1 MKEWTIRILLV
12 AALAALGIWAWRALH
27 PDPEQVI
34 RRQLQEMAK
43 AASFTAEQGLAA
55 QAWHASSLPEFLALD
70 IEVTLR
76 VPGVPATLS
85 GRDEVMQLLTVSR
98 RVCRSLRL
106 RLPDLKISLAPDRT
120 MAEVYATGEA
130 DVTYASGE
138 KVSFLQELRLRLV
151 KVKQGW
157 LVQQVETVKTLT

>member
-1 MKEWTIRILLV
+1 
-12 AALAALGIWAWRALH
+12 
-27 PDPEQVI
+27 
-34 RRQLQEMAK
+34 
-43 AASFTAEQGLAA
+43 
-55 QAWHASSLPEFLALD
+55 
-70 IEVTLR
+70 
-76 VPGVPATLS
+76 
-85 GRDEVMQLLTVSR
+85 MQLLTVSR